1 MNKLRFFSLLMIG
14 LVTFSCG
21 DGNEK
26 GKEKDSVDKEVSST
40 SNVIDFA
47 TPEPYQTLDPIKIID
62 VYSFQIQSHIYE
74 GLLRFDENDLTVQPV
89 IAKFWEVDESGLN
102 YTIHLN
108 KGITFHDNACFEGG
122 KGRELKAQDV
132 VYTFERICTEGEENY
147 AYTVFN
153 EIIAGVKEFNANS
166 SVGLSGVKAVDDY
179 TVQFTL
185 VKTNSDFLQLIATPF
200 SAIVSKEAI
209 EAGAIVGT
217 GPFIY
222 NKERDIKES
231 ITLLKNNN
239 YHLTDK
245 EGNKLPYLDGVTYHY
260 MEDGKKRLAA
270 FEDGKIDVL
279 ENIPIDEINE
289 LVQENI
295 SAFQNEPVEY
305 ILARNKELA
314 ITYLNFNT
322 STAPFNNVKLRKAIA
337 MAIDKNRI
345 VERVLKGEA
354 YGPATNGIVPPA
366 IKDYDYSSV
375 IGLDFNPEK
384 AKKALADAGYNEK
397 NPFPKLEIVSSKES
411 VSVRVALDIQKQ
423 LKANL
428 GINAD
433 ITSLPLSEMLKY
445 KSSNNSNI
453 VVSSWLAEIPSPSSF
468 LSILYGG
475 FVSDSQDKSSYPNDS
490 RYKNPAFDKAYT
502 EAISTTDENR
512 RKELFLEADQIA
524 ANEVPIIPLWYYER
538 YQLVQSEV
546 KNYTPNAMRIHY
558 LPYVKLE
565 KAPKQTKV
573 ETH

>member
-1 MNKLRFFSLLMIG
+1 MKTFRFFSLLLIG
-14 LVTFSCG
+14 LVVFACG
-21 DGNEK
+21 DDNPKDNENK
-26 GKEKDSVDKEVSST
+26 TVIDEAAVSN
-40 SNVIDFA
+40 NVIDFA
-47 TPEPYQTLDPIKIID
+47 IPEPYQTLDPIKLID
-62 VYSFQIQSHIYE
+62 VYSYQIQSHIFE
-74 GLLRFDENDLTVQPV
+74 GLLRFDEKDLSVQPV
-89 IAKFWEVDESGLN
+89 IAKFWEVDETGLN
-102 YTIHLN
+102 YTFYLN
-108 KGITFHDNACFEGG
+108 KGISFHDNACFEGG
-122 KGRELKAQDV
+122 KGKEVKAQDV
-132 VYTFERICTEGEENY
+132 VYTFERICTATEDNY

-153 EIIAGVKEFNANS
+153 EIISGVKDFNTNPS
-166 SVGLSGVKAVDDY
+166 EGLSGVKAIDDY

-185 VKTNSDFLQLIATPF
+185 TNTNSDFLQLIAAPF
-200 SAIVSKEAI
+200 STITSKEAFDAN
-209 EAGAIVGT
+209 EIVGT

-222 NKERDIKES
+222 NKEKDNKEG

-239 YHLTDK
+239 YHLKDK
-245 EGNKLPYLDGVTYHY
+245 EGNQLPYLDGVAYHY
-260 MEDGKKRLAA
+260 IEDGKKRLAA
-270 FEDGKIDVL
+270 FEAKKIDVL
-279 ENIPIDEINE
+279 ENIPIDEINK

-354 YGPATNGIVPPA
+354 YGPAINGIVPPA

-384 AKKALADAGYNEK
+384 AKKAMAEAGYNDK

-433 ITSLPLSEMLKY
+433 ITSLSLSEMLKY

-475 FVSDSQDKSSYPNDS
+475 FVNDSPDKSSYPNDA

-524 ANEVPIIPLWYYER
+524 ANEVPIVPLWYYER
-538 YQLVQSEV
+538 YQLVQSEI

-558 LPYVKLE
+558 LPYVKFKKTPE
-565 KAPKQTKV
+565 QTKV

>member
-1 MNKLRFFSLLMIG
+1 RLTLF
-14 LVTFSCG
+14 
-21 DGNEK
+21 
-26 GKEKDSVDKEVSST
+26 
-40 SNVIDFA
+40 
-47 TPEPYQTLDPIKIID
+47 PYTTLFR
-62 VYSFQIQSHIYE
+62 S
-74 GLLRFDENDLTVQPV
+74 
-89 IAKFWEVDESGLN
+89 
-102 YTIHLN
+102 
-108 KGITFHDNACFEGG
+108 
-122 KGRELKAQDV
+122 
-132 VYTFERICTEGEENY
+132 TEGEENY

-222 NKERDIKES
+222 NKEKDIKES

-260 MEDGKKRLAA
+260 IEDGKKRLAA

-445 KSSNNSNI
+445 KSSN
-453 VVSSWLAEIPSPSSF
+453 
-468 LSILYGG
+468 
-475 FVSDSQDKSSYPNDS
+475 
-490 RYKNPAFDKAYT
+490 
-502 EAISTTDENR
+502 
-512 RKELFLEADQIA
+512 
-524 ANEVPIIPLWYYER
+524 
-538 YQLVQSEV
+538 
-546 KNYTPNAMRIHY
+546 
-558 LPYVKLE
+558 
-565 KAPKQTKV
+565 
-573 ETH
+573 